1 MNYKLRDIVSFK
13 PGYAFKKDE
22 MSDCGFP
29 LIKIKSIKNNK
40 VVLDPDSNI
49 NKSAA
54 KKGYEIRN
62 GDILMALTG
71 DPVTKGSIETW
82 AGRSGIYENNEMS
95 FLNQR
100 VCKII
105 PNEAVLD
112 NKYLYYW
119 LIRPEKTFEIA
130 SLYHGSAN
138 QANISHKDVG
148 ELQIDLPDIRTQK
161 KISTILSNIDEKI
174 LINNRTNDNLF
185 KVAQAIYDDWFI
197 KFNYPESNGEFIE
210 SELGPIPK
218 GWSIG
223 FVDDKKLTIIAKS
236 GVETYSGKKSYVATA
251 DVSGR
256 QISGSIL
263 LSFDERPSRANMQ
276 PVAGSVWF
284 AKMENSVKNILV
296 TEYMERIYDKYIF
309 STGFMGLE
317 CLNGSTYY
325 IWNYINSKTF
335 EEIKNNLSTG
345 TLMAGISNS
354 TIKSAQYVIPPQDL
368 LDKFNLRVDGI
379 FRTIYNNELENER
392 LTKLRDTLLPE
403 LLNGK
408 IDVSNIDI

>member
-1 MNYKLRDIVSFK
+1 MNYKLKEVVTFK
-13 PGYAFKKDE
+13 PGYAFKKGE
-22 MSDCGFP
+22 MSDSGYP
-29 LIKIKSIKNNK
+29 LIKIKSIKKNR
-40 VVLDPDSNI
+40 VVIDPDSCI
-49 NKSAA
+49 IKDAA
-54 KKGYEIRN
+54 NMSYAIHN

-82 AGRSGIYENNEMS
+82 AGRTGLYENDEIS

-105 PNEAVLD
+105 ANEEKID
-112 NKYLYYW
+112 SKYLLYW

-148 ELQIDLPDIRTQK
+148 ELSIELPDLQTQK
-161 KISTILSNIDEKI
+161 RVSTILSNIDKKI
-174 LINNRTNDNLF
+174 SVNNRTNDNLF
-185 KVAQAIYDDWFI
+185 EVAQAIYKEWFI
-197 KFNYPESNGEFIE
+197 NFHYPESNGRLVE
-210 SELGPIPK
+210 SELGEIPE
-218 GWSIG
+218 GWAVG
-223 FVDDKKLTIIAKS
+223 FIDDKKLTKIVKS
-236 GVETYSGKKSYVATA
+236 GVNQYSGKKKYVATA
-251 DVSGR
+251 DVDGR
-256 QISGSIL
+256 KINSYESL
-263 LSFDERPSRANMQ
+263 EFSERPSRANME
-276 PVAGSVWF
+276 PIKNSVWF

-296 TEYMERIYDKYIF
+296 TKNAHELVDKYIF

-317 CLNGSTYY
+317 CLLDSTLY
-325 IWNYINSKTF
+325 IWNYINSDSF
-335 EEIKNNLSTG
+335 LEIKNGLSTG

-354 TIKSAQYVIPPQDL
+354 TIRSAKYLIPPHDL
-368 LDKFNLRVDGI
+368 LIKFNEKVSGI
-379 FRTIYNNELENER
+379 FEQIRNNDLENER